1 MVEVGSG
8 QDDSLNR
15 SIPPAQLVSGM
26 KFRVGFNLE
35 SQVRRRVQKKPVTL
49 FVPDCSLKL
58 EPRRNY
64 PGLQAAKRTKFAG
77 AVPLGDPATGG
88 RPQQPEIQHPLDF
101 RRGVAINF
109 TTEAYFF
116 EFRAGPDLV
125 FHGSL
130 LFVMKSGGPKRF
142 ALS

>member
-1 MVEVGSG
+1 LVEVGSG

-15 SIPPAQLVSGM
+15 SIPPAQIVRGM

-49 FVPDCSLKL
+49 FVPDCCLKL
-58 EPRRNY
+58 KPRWNN
-64 PGLQAAKRTKFAG
+64 PGFQPAKSTKFAG
-77 AVPLGDPATGG
+77 AVPLGDAATGG

-101 RRGVAINF
+101 RGGVAVNF
-109 TTEAYFF
+109 TSEAYFF

-130 LFVMKSGGPKRF
+130 PVCCEMQQVKAIR
-142 ALS
+142 